1 MEVFDPVRYSLAENK
16 FFLSHLGESPVAVMQ
31 DTLPNGVNPVAVQE
45 VLGQLYELEELN
57 KHRGIAWAGKEAIA
71 DIIAKYLHEHERW
84 SEMSTRGAPRFP
96 TMHAWDGRGRPHRGG
111 ITSDAGSVSTYFD
124 ENGERVSF
132 RVSLRGTAAEV
143 FKAPWVKKA
152 EPVPDA
158 LIEDT
163 ENGSLKCPVDG
174 WVANFKIDSRQS
186 YNMARARMSRHC
198 KTSKDDRVREFGMK
212 VFG

>member
-1 MEVFDPVRYSLAENK
+1 M
-16 FFLSHLGESPVAVMQ
+16 
-31 DTLPNGVNPVAVQE
+31 
-45 VLGQLYELEELN
+45 
-57 KHRGIAWAGKEAIA
+57 
-71 DIIAKYLHEHERW
+71 
-84 SEMSTRGAPRFP
+84 
-96 TMHAWDGRGRPHRGG
+96 
-111 ITSDAGSVSTYFD
+111 
-124 ENGERVSF
+124 
-132 RVSLRGTAAEV
+132 SLRDTAAEV

-186 YNMARARMSRHC
+186 YNMARARMAKHC
-198 KTSKDDRVREFGMK
+198 RASKDDRVQEFAVK